1 MRKLCIETTD
11 QSSIK
16 SKESVLVC
24 RYQDANSGFGSSMQ
38 RYFQILVPMIV
49 LTRLSRVLD
58 HQIHQ
63 VKSLLVDECEHTNTD
78 VVS

>member
-1 MRKLCIETTD
+1 
-11 QSSIK
+11 
-16 SKESVLVC
+16 
-24 RYQDANSGFGSSMQ
+24 MQ

-63 VKSLLVDECEHTNTD
+63 VKSLLVDECERTNTV